1 MVHPVEIN
9 DDDLKAKASRMREA
23 AAELSKKAAP
33 PATPPAVVEG
43 ETVNDLGA
51 DYSALETWKSAVSMA
66 LTVFHGQ
73 VMPEWEVSGKGREI
87 IVEGIAEQFAEWW
100 PDGVYDLEKLPPWAK
115 CMAGLALIVFANLD
129 MEKMELRP
137 MKPVPVEEESE
148 DIVAEDAAAKA
159 PGQGKLL
166 SEEDRA

>member
-1 MVHPVEIN
+1 MAHPVEIN
-9 DDDLKAKASRMREA
+9 DDNLKAKAARMRA
-23 AAELSKKAAP
+23 AAAGLSQEAAP
-33 PATPPAVVEG
+33 PALVEG

-51 DYSALETWKSAVSMA
+51 DHSALEGWKSAVNMG

-115 CMAGLALIVFANLD
+115 GLAGLAMIVFANMD
-129 MEKMELRP
+129 MKKMELKP
-137 MKPVPVEEESE
+137 MKPVPVEDEPG
-148 DIVAEDAAAKA
+148 DVVAEEAPAKA
-159 PGQGKLL
+159 PGPGKLL